1 ATAPQIDLA
10 RIDEALAR
18 LPASPSLPEL
28 QDAALRQAGTG
39 PNTGARW
46 LRRSRV
52 AAALPTVS
60 VQYDH
65 RLDEGWTLDRE
76 VGEADAL
83 RRDAGSQ
90 GVVKAKATW
99 ELDRVIFSPDEL
111 KAARALLD
119 LADFRERVLVEVT
132 QLYYERL
139 RLLLERELAPPT
151 DLDAAIAA
159 AIRLREIE
167 GVLRGLTGLEI

>member
-1 ATAPQIDLA
+1 M
-10 RIDEALAR
+10 
-18 LPASPSLPEL
+18 
-28 QDAALRQAGTG
+28 
-39 PNTGARW
+39 
-46 LRRSRV
+46 
-52 AAALPTVS
+52 
-60 VQYDH
+60 
-65 RLDEGWTLDRE
+65 
-76 VGEADAL
+76 
-83 RRDAGSQ
+83 
-90 GVVKAKATW
+90 VKAKATW